1 MTLDTPDT
9 SVILGVIA
17 ILRAG
22 RNAPKVGQAAV
33 AASVYSNDFHPDYRH
48 PRGAAQLRAV
58 DRALQKARKAGLI
71 TSDTRRGWSLTAAGL
86 PSNRASDRRAVGRFG
101 LRRASGPMGASRC
114 DRATNRAGAVV
125 RLAAS
130 AQSFG

>member
-33 AASVYSNDFHPDYRH
+33 AASVYGDDHYPDGSH

-71 TSDTRRGWSLTAAGL
+71 TSDTRRGWSLTAAGRKAL
-86 PSNRASDRRAVGRFG
+86 KP
-101 LRRASGPMGASRC
+101 
-114 DRATNRAGAVV
+114 
-125 RLAAS
+125 
-130 AQSFG
+130 

>member
-33 AASVYSNDFHPDYRH
+33 AAAVYADDHYPDGSH

-71 TSDTRRGWSLTAAGL
+71 ASDTKRGWSLTAAGRKAL
-86 PSNRASDRRAVGRFG
+86 KP
-101 LRRASGPMGASRC
+101 
-114 DRATNRAGAVV
+114 
-125 RLAAS
+125 
-130 AQSFG
+130 